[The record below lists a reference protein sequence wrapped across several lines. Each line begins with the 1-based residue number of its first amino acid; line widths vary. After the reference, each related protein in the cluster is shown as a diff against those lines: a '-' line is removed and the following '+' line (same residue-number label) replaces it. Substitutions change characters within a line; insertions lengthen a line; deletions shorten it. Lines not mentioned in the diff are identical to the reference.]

1 MGRTVRTCLQQY
13 PLILGRGTVGQAAN
27 EPWLG
32 AFVGFSLKCL
42 LVSNM
47 GKNPAVLEGPPSRP
61 GLPMMCPSPL
71 HVPGLQL
78 EAGAHFK
85 CLGYTFWRCIW
96 DPGVFGVCSAA

>member
-13 PLILGRGTVGQAAN
+13 PLILGRGTVGQVAD

-47 GKNPAVLEGPPSRP
+47 GKNPAVLEGPPCRP
-61 GLPMMCPSPL
+61 VLPMVCPSPL

-85 CLGYTFWRCIW
+85 CLGYTFRKCIW
-96 DPGVFGVCSAA
+96 DPGVFGVCAAP